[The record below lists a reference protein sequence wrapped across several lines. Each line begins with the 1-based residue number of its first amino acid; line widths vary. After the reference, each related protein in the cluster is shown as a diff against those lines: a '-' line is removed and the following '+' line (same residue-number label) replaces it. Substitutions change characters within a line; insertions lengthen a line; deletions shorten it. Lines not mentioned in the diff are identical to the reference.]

1 MLTNAVVGGILG
13 AVYLLVLVLQLN
25 PQVPTVSATMVQ
37 WFLTLVAFYGLY
49 LTVAIMLVILV
60 REALA
65 TSPLAPAWLS
75 VRLLAWLGA
84 AGAATAAVVT
94 WANLAGFRAVLGGS
108 AAERMRQGAVATTV
122 CAALLLLVALLRYS
136 FGRRGSRATATM
148 LVILL
153 VVSVAVPIGL
163 RGPGDV
169 RVPAPR
175 APKPAPASGTAS
187 RHPRIRL
194 ILLDGASFGFISQRV
209 AANQLPNFGRIL
221 ERGAAIE
228 QLATIK
234 PTQAGPIWTAAAT
247 GKYAPKTGVRSNA
260 VYRVDRSSGD
270 PVDLLPDYCFAYALV
285 KQGFVHE
292 DFQSR
297 ASLHARPLWDILEDY
312 GIRAGV
318 VNWPLTFPAKTTLG
332 YIISDRFDEGM
343 SSPLR
348 LGDQDAAD
356 PTTATDVARQVFD
369 IWQSRSWFDVV
380 PGFSAAE
387 VRPTGLDTAR
397 WDRAYSESAIEM
409 DQEFNPRVTAVRY
422 EGLEEFGHTYFKDA
436 MPELF
441 GESRQVGPPRSVLD
455 RYYSFIDQ
463 EVGRALGAL
472 DRDDLLVVVSGF
484 GMEQESLTKR
494 LLALRLG
501 WLLGWP
507 ERTGTH
513 ERAPDGFL
521 LAYGTNVAHV
531 ELPRGAIVDL
541 APTVLYYLGLPVG
554 RDMDG
559 LARTDIFQRAYT
571 LEHPVAYIGTF
582 ER

>member
-1 MLTNAVVGGILG
+1 MLTNAIAGGILG
-13 AVYLLVLVLQLN
+13 AAYLLVLVLQLN
-25 PQVPTVSATMVQ
+25 PQVPTVSVTAVQ
-37 WFLTLVAFYGLY
+37 WFMTMIAFYGLY
-49 LTVAIMLVILV
+49 LSVAIMLVILV

-65 TSPLAPAWLS
+65 TRPLAPAWLS

-84 AGAATAAVVT
+84 AAAGTAAIVT
-94 WANLAGFRAVLGGS
+94 WANLAGYRAVLGGL

-122 CAALLLLVALLRYS
+122 CAVLLLLVALLRYS
-136 FGRRGSRATATM
+136 FGRRGSRTTATVFV
-148 LVILL
+148 LLL
-153 VVSVAVPIGL
+153 VLSVAVPIGL
-163 RGPGDV
+163 RGPGEV

-175 APKPAPASGTAS
+175 APKPAHASGAAS
-187 RHPRIRL
+187 RHPRIRM
-194 ILLDGASFGFISQRV
+194 ILLDGASLGFIRQRV
-209 AANQLPNFGRIL
+209 AANQLQNFGRML
-221 ERGAAIE
+221 ERGGVVE
-228 QLATIK
+228 LTTIK
-234 PTQAGPIWTAAAT
+234 PTQAAPIWAAAAT

-260 VYRVDRSSGD
+260 FYRVERSAAD

-297 ASLHARPLWDILEDY
+297 TSLHARPLWDILEDY
-312 GIRAGV
+312 GIRAGI

-369 IWQSRSWFDVV
+369 VWQLRSWFDVV
-380 PGFSAAE
+380 PGFTSVE

-422 EGLEEFGHTYFKDA
+422 EGLEEFGHTYLRDA
-436 MPELF
+436 MPEWF
-441 GESRQVGPPRSVLD
+441 GESPQVGPPRSVLD
-455 RYYSFIDQ
+455 RYYAFIDQ
-463 EVGRALGAL
+463 EVGRAIAAL
-472 DRDDLLVVVSGF
+472 DPDDLLVVVSGF
-484 GMEQESLTKR
+484 GMQQESLTKR
-494 LLALRLG
+494 LVAQQLG

-521 LAYGTNVAHV
+521 LAYGTNVAHA